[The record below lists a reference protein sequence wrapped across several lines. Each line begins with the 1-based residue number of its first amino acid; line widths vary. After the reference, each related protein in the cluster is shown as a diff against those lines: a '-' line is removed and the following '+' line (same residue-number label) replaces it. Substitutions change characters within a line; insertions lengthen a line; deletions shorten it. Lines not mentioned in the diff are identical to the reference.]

1 MLSWRIPISSKP
13 RAQSSEA
20 RRTRTAH
27 ARVRLHYHRL
37 RRPNALGCF
46 QSELAPRAAPIL
58 GDHVIH
64 AALNADRID
73 LHQVMGVTALDHS
86 DASKASYRIRPLT
99 RREID
104 RVGGSHPI
112 AVDVRVLAAT
122 NRDL

>member
-20 RRTRTAH
+20 RPTRTAH

-58 GDHVIH
+58 GDYVIH

-99 RREID
+99 RREIE
-104 RVGGSHPI
+104 RRSLRARKWI
-112 AVDVRVLAAT
+112 T
-122 NRDL
+122 